1 MGMMEEK
8 TTDFL
13 DELSSKAS
21 VPGGGGAS
29 AAVGAYAAALG
40 EMVANLTVGKK
51 KYADV
56 EEEIQAARVRLE
68 ELRADLV
75 QLVDADAEAFAPLS
89 KAYSLPKDTPEEQA
103 EKDRVL
109 EEALY
114 TASLTPLSTMETILE
129 TMRCLQVVAEK
140 GSKLAVSDAG
150 VGILFAQAALEGAS
164 LNVFINT
171 DMMKDKE
178 RAKEM
183 NVRAEQMITEG
194 RTLKEKVY
202 ATVLTRIGRPVP
214 ENGEKG

>member
-1 MGMMEEK
+1 MGMMELR
-8 TTDFL
+8 TTEFL

-40 EMVANLTVGKK
+40 EMVANLTAGKK

-56 EEEIQAARVRLE
+56 EAEIEEARDHLE
-68 ELRADLV
+68 QLRTELIR
-75 QLVDADAEAFAPLS
+75 LVDADAEAFEPLS

-103 EKDRVL
+103 EKDRVM
-109 EEALY
+109 EEALRV
-114 TASLTPLSTMETILE
+114 ASETPLKTMETILE
-129 TMRCLQVVAEK
+129 TMRELEILAEK

-171 DMMKDKE
+171 NMMEDE
-178 RAKEM
+178 NRAGEFNARADEM
-183 NVRAEQMITEG
+183 IGEG
-194 RTLKEKVY
+194 RELKEQVY
-202 ATVLTRIGRPVP
+202 GTVLARIGRPA
-214 ENGEKG
+214 

>member
-1 MGMMEEK
+1 MGMMDEK

-21 VPGGGGAS
+21 IPGGGASS

-56 EEEIQAARVRLE
+56 EEEIQAARIRLE
-68 ELRADLV
+68 ELRADLM
-75 QLVDADAEAFAPLS
+75 QLVDADAEAFEPLS
-89 KAYSLPKDTPEEQA
+89 KAYSMPKDTKEEQA

-114 TASLTPLSTMETILE
+114 TASLTPLTTMETILE

-171 DMMKDKE
+171 DMMKE
-178 RAKEM
+178 RG
-183 NVRAEQMITEG
+183 RAEELNARADQMITEG
-194 RTLKEKVY
+194 RSLKETVY
-202 ATVLTRIGRPVP
+202 GTVLHRIGRPAVS
-214 ENGEKG
+214 

>member
-13 DELSSKAS
+13 DALSSKAS

-51 KYADV
+51 KYADA
-56 EEEIQAARVRLE
+56 EEEIQAARIRLE

-75 QLVDADAEAFAPLS
+75 RLVDADAEAFEPLS

-103 EKDRVL
+103 GKDRVM
-109 EEALY
+109 EEALN
-114 TASLTPLSTMETILE
+114 TASLTPLQTMETILE
-129 TMRCLQVVAEK
+129 TMRCLKVVGEK

-150 VGILFAQAALEGAS
+150 TGILFAQAALEGAS
-164 LNVFINT
+164 LNVFININ
-171 DMMKDKE
+171 MMKD
-178 RAKEM
+178 R
-183 NVRAEQMITEG
+183 NRAEELGARADQMIAEG
-194 RTLKEKVY
+194 RALKDEVY
-202 ATVLTRIGRPVP
+202 DTVLQRIGRPVHA
-214 ENGEKG
+214 